1 MLKKTVNTC
10 YQRVTISLP
19 RKIKS
24 APTSSKETRGSSVQR
39 HPSHPPNLSPV
50 ANKIQPYTDVD
61 LSGQDY
67 SPVSGNI
74 SKTQSSSDSKLSSL
88 SAAKA
93 ANSDGELVNKDSS
106 TIDFT
111 DPDSIIESLE
121 TYPDEEEQVEV
132 PRRAQDF
139 INK

>member
-24 APTSSKETRGSSVQR
+24 APTSSKETRGSSVQK
-39 HPSHPPNLSPV
+39 HLSHPPNLSPV
-50 ANKIQPYTDVD
+50 ANLIQPYTDVD
-61 LSGQDY
+61 RSGQDY
-67 SPVSGNI
+67 SSVSGNI
-74 SKTQSSSDSKLSSL
+74 SKTQSSSDPMLSL
-88 SAAKA
+88 NAAKA
-93 ANSDGELVNKDSS
+93 TKSDGELVNKDFS

-121 TYPDEEEQVEV
+121 TYPDEEELVEV